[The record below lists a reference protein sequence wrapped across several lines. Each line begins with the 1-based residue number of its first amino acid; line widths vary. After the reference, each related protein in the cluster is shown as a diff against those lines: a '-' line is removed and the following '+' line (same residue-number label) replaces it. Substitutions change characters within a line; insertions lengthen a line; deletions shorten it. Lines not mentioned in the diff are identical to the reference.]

1 MMVVVIRMMRI
12 PQKVTQISPSS
23 CLDSIWYTAWEPEG
37 LRWGGGVEARLE
49 DEGSGARKSANV
61 LTHPPGLGEAPGP
74 GTVRTFAVSL
84 RASLFCLEVNYFPFG
99 GLVNIKR

>member
-1 MMVVVIRMMRI
+1 MGV
-12 PQKVTQISPSS
+12 
-23 CLDSIWYTAWEPEG
+23 
-37 LRWGGGVEARLE
+37 VEAGLG

-74 GTVRTFAVSL
+74 GTARTGTFAVSL

>member
-1 MMVVVIRMMRI
+1 M
-12 PQKVTQISPSS
+12 
-23 CLDSIWYTAWEPEG
+23 
-37 LRWGGGVEARLE
+37 GGGAGLG

-74 GTVRTFAVSL
+74 GTVRTGTFAVSL

>member
-1 MMVVVIRMMRI
+1 M
-12 PQKVTQISPSS
+12 PQIFHNPR
-23 CLDSIWYTAWEPEG
+23 LDSIWYTAWEPVD
-37 LRWGGGVEARLE
+37 LRGWGGGDGLG

-74 GTVRTFAVSL
+74 GTVRTGTFAISL
-84 RASLFCLEVNYFPFG
+84 RAFLFCLEVNYFPFG